1 MTSFGEYLKIL
12 RERVGISQ
20 EGLAQEANISSAYV
34 SQIESGRR
42 NVPTPDVL
50 RRMAAPLDVPYLVLM
65 RQAGHLHDS
74 ELQMLLLRTIKV
86 LFAQESGGTRLE
98 ELLRDSIDRWI
109 ELDPE
114 MRHHLLNRSEVSHV
128 GELIIDTL
136 LQRQADLILAD
147 LFSDDGTYRASS
159 SKR

>member
-20 EGLAQEANISSAYV
+20 EALAQEANISSAYV

-65 RQAGHLHDS
+65 RQAGHLYDS
-74 ELQMLLLRTIKV
+74 ELQILLLRTIKV
-86 LFAQESGGTRLE
+86 LFAQEPGRTVLE
-98 ELLRDSIDRWI
+98 ELLRDSIDRWT
-109 ELDPE
+109 ELDQE
-114 MRHHLLNRSEVSHV
+114 TQRHVLRTSDVNHV
-128 GELIIDTL
+128 GELIIDAL
-136 LQRQADLILAD
+136 LQHQADLILAD
-147 LFSDDGTYRASS
+147 LFSEDDAHRLSS
-159 SKR
+159 SKL

>member
-12 RERVGISQ
+12 RERIGISQ

-65 RQAGHLHDS
+65 RQAGHVHES

-86 LFAQESGGTRLE
+86 LFAREPGRTRLE

-109 ELDPE
+109 ELDIDT
-114 MRHHLLNRSEVSHV
+114 RHHVLNTSDIDHV
-128 GELIIDTL
+128 GELIIDAL
-136 LQRQADLILAD
+136 LQRQADLILAN
-147 LFSDDGTYRASS
+147 LFSDDETYHASS
-159 SKR
+159 NK

>member
-65 RQAGHLHDS
+65 KQAGHLHES

-86 LFAQESGGTRLE
+86 LFAQEPGRTRLE
-98 ELLRDSIDRWI
+98 EVLRDSIDRWI
-109 ELDPE
+109 ELDAQ
-114 MRHHLLNRSEVSHV
+114 MRDDVLNRSDVDHV
-128 GELIIDTL
+128 GELIIDAL

-147 LFSDDGTYRASS
+147 LFSDNDRYGSIS
-159 SKR
+159 NK